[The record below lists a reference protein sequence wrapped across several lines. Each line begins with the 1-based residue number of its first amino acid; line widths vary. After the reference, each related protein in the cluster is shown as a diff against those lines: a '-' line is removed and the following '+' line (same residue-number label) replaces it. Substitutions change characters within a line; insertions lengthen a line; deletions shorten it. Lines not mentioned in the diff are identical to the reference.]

1 MKKYL
6 SLFAAL
12 LAVLCVLF
20 CMTAVSV
27 FAAEDPVPGD
37 ETTEGG
43 ENRLN
48 VAITRAKTKII
59 VVTSIEPEDLKVD
72 GSKN

>member
-27 FAAEDPVPGD
+27 FAEEITEPGD

-43 ENRLN
+43 ENTEAN
-48 VAITRAKTKII
+48 TGGE
-59 VVTSIEPEDLKVD
+59 SEGNE
-72 GSKN
+72 